1 VLKKSKNPSYELS
14 EFNEKGISSYTENGV
29 TVFIV
34 KSDDEWSVEMNLPY
48 CVGFYLDRNGDILG
62 TTGHAH
68 RLLEEAIKTAH
79 QHCTGNSQW
88 GWLSPEGK
96 FYRRS
101 HSQHSV
107 VAEYLFP
114 DSNANELLLHEKGY
128 IIRRWGGFEVPLV
141 TRSDWG
147 DPVDCPSNK
156 QQLAII
162 DWCKK
167 YNEPMPDFMKEFV

>member
-88 GWLSPEGK
+88 GSLLNSGA
-96 FYRRS
+96 
-101 HSQHSV
+101 
-107 VAEYLFP
+107 VA
-114 DSNANELLLHEKGY
+114 
-128 IIRRWGGFEVPLV
+128 IRPTGFGTIDENKNIENYDIVSFSIVNREPLPLV
-141 TRSDWG
+141 K
-147 DPVDCPSNK
+147 P
-156 QQLAII
+156 
-162 DWCKK
+162 
-167 YNEPMPDFMKEFV
+167 